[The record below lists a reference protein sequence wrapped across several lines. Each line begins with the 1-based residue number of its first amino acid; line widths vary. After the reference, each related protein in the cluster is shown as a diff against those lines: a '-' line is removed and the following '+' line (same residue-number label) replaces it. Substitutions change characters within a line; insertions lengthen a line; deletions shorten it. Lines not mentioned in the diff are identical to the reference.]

1 MKTLTDFAS
10 NAYSQFGE
18 DGIIEKIFEII
29 GPQSKLC
36 VEFGA
41 WDGFH
46 LSNTANLWTKG
57 WRGILIEGNKKRFEC
72 LKNNVRNYSC
82 VCINA
87 YVELNGN
94 NSLEALL
101 KAHSISEQIDLLS
114 IDIDGNDY
122 YIYESLKEIRPRVVI
137 CEYNPTIP
145 AHIELLA
152 EYNNYFGCSVASL
165 NNLAIKKDYALV
177 AITQTNCIFVLKE
190 LEALFQEFETR
201 LKYIKNDN
209 YVRYLITSYSG
220 DYVLSKGELAYGVSF
235 PYKGKLIGDFSVV
248 KFSCRI
254 LRPLLSIISLLKKI
268 FREKIK

>member
-1 MKTLTDFAS
+1 MNTLTKFAF
-10 NAYSQFGE
+10 NEYSQFGE

-29 GPQSKLC
+29 GTESKLC

-46 LSNTANLWTKG
+46 LSNTANLWTNGWKG
-57 WRGILIEGNKKRFEC
+57 VLIEGNKKRFNSLCKKVE
-72 LKNNVRNYSC
+72 NYNC
-82 VCINA
+82 ICINA
-87 YVELNGN
+87 FVERNGK
-94 NSLEALL
+94 NSLEPLL
-101 KAHSISEQIDLLS
+101 NNHGISEQLDLLS

-165 NNLAIKKDYALV
+165 NNLAIKKGYALV

-190 LEALFQEFETR
+190 LEELFQEFETR

-235 PYKGKLIGDFSVV
+235 PYTGKLIGDFSVV
-248 KFSCRI
+248 NFSCRI
-254 LRPLLSIISLLKKI
+254 LRPLLSLISLLKKY